1 MTNIMQLHITQDSE
15 ETINFCTRFEYIDE
29 REYTRF
35 IFMRL
40 TLDNNGDPY
49 AIKYMYT
56 DEEGNITSDATN
68 MHIKSHNKPGL
79 ARYAVID
86 ERCYNVKWVKKGEC
100 TWGIGVR
107 DCLIIKQGEEIL
119 RPF

>member
-1 MTNIMQLHITQDSE
+1 MTNIMKLQTAQDSE

-29 REYTRF
+29 RECTRF

-40 TLDNNGDPY
+40 TLDNTGSNDPY
-49 AIKYMYT
+49 TIKYMYT
-56 DEEGNITSDATN
+56 DEERNITRIKCDATN

-86 ERCYNVKWVKKGEC
+86 KRRYNVK
-100 TWGIGVR
+100 
-107 DCLIIKQGEEIL
+107 
-119 RPF
+119 